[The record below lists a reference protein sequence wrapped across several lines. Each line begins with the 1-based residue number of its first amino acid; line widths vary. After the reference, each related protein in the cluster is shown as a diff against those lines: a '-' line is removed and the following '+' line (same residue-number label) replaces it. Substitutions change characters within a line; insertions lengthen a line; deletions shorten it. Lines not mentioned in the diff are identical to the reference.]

1 MAAWYLPLETA
12 LRSSKSLK
20 PNNLAKLRITP
31 NRSEQ
36 FGVMLRRGK
45 MNLRKQ
51 LLLPSAPDLPYNKAL
66 PELYDSAKSP
76 EKPSVTRASCPDGVK
91 KLPTRIVSN
100 PSRDGGA
107 GGRTR
112 TGMEN
117 PPHFECGASANSA
130 TPARRS
136 RHADVPRGCAE
147 HIHYSGSR
155 AKSQAPAC
163 GARHFAFLKFYM
175 EMD

>member
-1 MAAWYLPLETA
+1 M
-12 LRSSKSLK
+12 LK
-20 PNNLAKLRITP
+20 RFRENTFRQIVST
-31 NRSEQ
+31 Q
-36 FGVMLRRGK
+36 FGEMLRRGK
-45 MNLRKQ
+45 MDRRRQQ
-51 LLLPSAPDLPYNKAL
+51 LWPSAPDFLYKAASFEPYN
-66 PELYDSAKSP
+66 SAKYP
-76 EKPSVTRASCPDGVK
+76 GKPSGTRASSPDGVK